1 MQTNKIATEITRLSL
16 SRKVTVFMLF
26 LTILAVGMIAVSRL
40 PLEKYPRGHE
50 GHYMRIRTGWD
61 SGVAQEAM
69 EKIGLPMEEEL
80 STVRGISSIDT
91 RASQSSAEVS
101 LRFKRDTDMDVAYR
115 EVRDRMERASL
126 RFPEGVDDYRI
137 TKYGGVSASVCHMSI
152 RYNDDTNLY
161 NDVEKNLIR
170 PIQRID
176 GVADVSF
183 RIRRKEIQIEV
194 DKDRADAYGL
204 SISKLSRRLRGDNFT
219 LSSGTVIDGGKKY
232 LLKSTSTFHSMNDL
246 ANIPLSDTV
255 TLRDVATIKY
265 EVDNV
270 YQDFER
276 WNQMQ
281 SSHISV
287 YKESEANTVEV
298 SGAVAAAVEELKTHP
313 DLAQYEIY
321 IYRNYGETIK
331 NQLNSL
337 FKNGL
342 FGACLAAV
350 VLYFF
355 LRQFRLTLIIA
366 LAIPLCLFIA
376 MTAMFFAGDTLNM
389 TSILGLVICVGLL
402 VDNSVVVAEN
412 IHRHYQSGLSRWD
425 ACLRGVG
432 EIGLAVTTATLTTT
446 IVFLPSVLVGGEM
459 RFMLYQLA
467 LPVVSAL
474 LASLGMAIIFIPLS
488 VYMTL
493 GSEKKGNG
501 TPKRRQ
507 RDFIKGAIAFIYKWT
522 FEKLNRGYN
531 RALEYYLRRRLDMAF
546 ILIVLLSGTY
556 FYGFQ
561 KVEFAGYRQDEPDEF
576 RMRLRFPDHFTIDD
590 KNTYF
595 KTLENIAETNKVE
608 FGIRSYRVEFDKRSY
623 GEFEVNHTE
632 AGPPNIPREEIPDR
646 LYNLIPEIPG
656 VRVYYSGMDDG
667 MEKRNDHKSRHHLR
681 LVGDD
686 SQQLEEVGEML
697 RPVFE
702 NLPGVLSLED
712 KDSDDAPNE
721 MALMINRDMASSI
734 GVSPND
740 VAGAVSSA
748 LRGRSLADFNGN
760 GRQIPV
766 KMRFSEEDR
775 AELDDVNN
783 YQVRIEDGRYAS
795 VGALTRPAMLK
806 SQSSVNRKNKKL
818 SYYISMKLKVG
829 EEREAQRAIYEAQ
842 KNIDLPEGISFNNPP
857 VTYNDDEVSASLI
870 AMGLS
875 IIFIYMLIAFL
886 FESVLM
892 PLSIVLTIPLA
903 AIGAIW
909 AHFISGVSID
919 DMGMVGC
926 ILLIGVVVN
935 NGIVLI
941 DYANRLRAGGMARN
955 DALLLATRHRFRPI
969 VMTAMTTIFGMLPI
983 TLASNLQTFAAYV
996 KRIFGMDL
1004 LPLISSE
1011 MGRSFE
1017 SFGFMIIGGMAS
1029 ATLFT
1034 LLAVPVFYTLI
1045 DDAQKALQNTLATV
1059 LGRSPKPSAVE

>member
-16 SRKVTVFMLF
+16 SRKVTVFVLF
-26 LTILAVGMIAVSRL
+26 LTILAIGMIAVSRL
-40 PLEKYPRGHE
+40 PLEKYPRGQE

-91 RASQSSAEVS
+91 RASQTSSEVS
-101 LRFKRDTDMDVAYR
+101 LRFKRGTDMDVAYR

-137 TKYGGVSASVCHMSI
+137 TKYGGASASVCHMSI
-152 RYNDDTNLY
+152 RYNDDTDLY
-161 NDVEKNLIR
+161 NNVEKHLIR

-183 RIRRKEIQIEV
+183 RIRQKEIQIEV
-194 DKDRADAYGL
+194 DKDRADAYRL
-204 SISKLSRRLRGDNFT
+204 SISQLSRRLRGDNFT

-232 LLKSTSTFHSMNDL
+232 LLKSSSTFHSLNDL
-246 ANIPLSDTV
+246 ADIPLSDTV

-281 SSHISV
+281 SATISV

-298 SGAVAAAVEELKTHP
+298 SDAVAGVVEELKTHP
-313 DLAQYEIY
+313 DLAPYEIS

-412 IHRHYQSGLSRWD
+412 IHRHYQSGESRWD
-425 ACLRGVG
+425 ACLKGVG
-432 EIGLAVTTATLTTT
+432 EIGLAVTTATLTTI

-474 LASLGMAIIFIPLS
+474 LASLGTAIIFIPLT
-488 VYMTL
+488 VYLTL
-493 GSEKKGNG
+493 DSSRAKEDAD
-501 TPKRRQ
+501 RR
-507 RDFIKGAIAFIYKWT
+507 RDRIKGGLALIYKWT
-522 FEKLNRGYN
+522 FELLNRGYN
-531 RALEYYLRRRLDMAF
+531 KALGYYLNRRLDHAF
-546 ILIVLLSGTY
+546 ILILLLSATY

-561 KVEFAGYRQDEPDEF
+561 KVDFAGYRDRGNDEF
-576 RMRLRFPDHFTIDD
+576 RMRLRFPEHFTIDE
-590 KNTYF
+590 KNSYF
-595 KTLENIAETNKVE
+595 TNLENIVETNKVE
-608 FGIRSYRVEFDKRSY
+608 FGIRSYRVEFDKRTH
-623 GEFEVNHTE
+623 GEFEANYTDG
-632 AGPPNIPREEIPDR
+632 GPPDIPREEVPDR
-646 LYNLIPEIPG
+646 LYKLLPEVPG
-656 VRVYYSGMDDG
+656 VRVYYSGMDTG

-686 SQQLEEVGEML
+686 SRQLEEVGEML

-721 MALMINRDMASSI
+721 MALLINRDMTSSI
-734 GVSPND
+734 GVNPNEI
-740 VAGAVSSA
+740 AGAVSSA
-748 LRGRSLADFNGN
+748 LRGRSLADFNGG

-783 YQVRIEDGRYAS
+783 YKVRIEDGRYVS

-806 SQSSVNRKNKKL
+806 SQSSINRNNKKV
-818 SYYISMKLKVG
+818 SYYISMKLKSG
-829 EEREAQRAIYEAQ
+829 EEREARRAIYEAQ
-842 KNIDLPEGISFNNPP
+842 KNIDLPEGVSFNNPP

-875 IIFIYMLIAFL
+875 IVFIYMLIAFL

-909 AHFISGVSID
+909 AHFITGVSID

-941 DYANRLRAGGMARN
+941 DYVNRLRAGGMARN
-955 DALLLATRHRFRPI
+955 EALLLATRHRFRPI
-969 VMTAMTTIFGMLPI
+969 VMTAMTTIFGMVPL
-983 TLASNLQTFAAYV
+983 TFATYLKSIGSFIEGIV
-996 KRIFGMDL
+996 GVNL
-1004 LPLISSE
+1004 LAFISASD

-1034 LLAVPVFYTLI
+1034 LLAVPVFYSLI

-1059 LGRSPKPSAVE
+1059 LGRSPKPSAAE